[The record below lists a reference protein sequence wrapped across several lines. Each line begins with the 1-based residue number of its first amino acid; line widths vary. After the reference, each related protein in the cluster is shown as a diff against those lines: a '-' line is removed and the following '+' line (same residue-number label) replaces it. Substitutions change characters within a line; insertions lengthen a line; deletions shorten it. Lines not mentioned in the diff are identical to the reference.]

1 MLSFSHTL
9 KEGEIFMSKPI
20 YVSQANFESEVLQSS
35 TPVLVD
41 FYADWCGPCRA
52 IAPIVEEIASEYAGR
67 LKVAKLDTDK
77 ETELSMRYN
86 VMSIPTLILF
96 KGGRE
101 VERLIG
107 FMPKRQLLSKLEPH
121 LT

>member
-1 MLSFSHTL
+1 MA
-9 KEGEIFMSKPI
+9 KPI
-20 YVSQANFESEVLQSS
+20 HVSKANFESEVLQSS
-35 TPVLVD
+35 IPVLVD

-52 IAPIVEEIASEYAGR
+52 IAPIVEEIAAEYAGK

-77 ETELSMRYN
+77 ETELSMRYD

-101 VERLIG
+101 IERLIG
-107 FMPKRQLLSKLEPH
+107 AMPKRQLLSKLEPY

>member
-1 MLSFSHTL
+1 MT
-9 KEGEIFMSKPI
+9 KPI
-20 YVSQANFESEVLQSS
+20 HVGKANFESEVLQSS
-35 TPVLVD
+35 MPVLVD

-52 IAPIVEEIASEYAGR
+52 IAPIVEEIAAEYAGK

-77 ETELSMRYN
+77 ETELSMRYD

-101 VERLIG
+101 IERFIG
-107 FMPKRQLLSKLEPH
+107 FMPKRQLLSKLEPY
-121 LT
+121 LY

>member
-1 MLSFSHTL
+1 MA
-9 KEGEIFMSKPI
+9 KPI
-20 YVSQANFESEVLQSS
+20 HVSKENFESEVLQSS
-35 TPVLVD
+35 IPVLVD

-52 IAPIVEEIASEYAGR
+52 IAPIVEEIAAEYEGK

-77 ETELSMRYN
+77 ETELSMRFN

-101 VERLIG
+101 IERLIG
-107 FMPKRQLLSKLEPH
+107 AMPKRQLLTKLEPY

>member
-1 MLSFSHTL
+1 
-9 KEGEIFMSKPI
+9 MSKLI
-20 YVSQANFESEVLQSS
+20 HVNKENFESEVLQSS
-35 TPVLVD
+35 IPVLVD

-52 IAPIVEEIASEYAGR
+52 IAPIVEEIAAEYDGK

-77 ETELSMRYN
+77 ETELSMRYE

-101 VERLIG
+101 IERLIG
-107 FMPKRQLLSKLEPH
+107 YMPKRQLLGKLEPY
-121 LT
+121 LA